1 MSEPARHRD
10 AYAVFQPMQT
20 RWRDNDQFGHMYNA
34 TYLELFDEAMNMS
47 LIDKG
52 FLDYA
57 SDGPIMVVVENG
69 CLFLREVAYPDRLTI
84 GLRVAHIGRTSTK
97 FEMGMFRAD
106 DPTESAR
113 SHFVMV
119 TVDNTTR
126 RPVPIPDEQR
136 AALESMRT
144 P

>member
-52 FLDYA
+52 FLDHA
-57 SDGPIMVVVENG
+57 SDAPIMVVVENG
-69 CLFLREVAYPDRLTI
+69 CQFLREVAYPDRLTI
-84 GLRVAHIGRTSTK
+84 GLRVAHIGRTSTR

>member
-1 MSEPARHRD
+1 MQDPARHRD

-34 TYLELFDEAMNMS
+34 TYLELFDEAMNVS
-47 LIDKG
+47 LIDEG
-52 FLDYA
+52 LTDHA
-57 SDGPIMVVVENG
+57 AGGPIMVVVENG
-69 CLFLREVAYPDRLTI
+69 CQFLREVAYPDRLTI
-84 GLRVAHIGRTSTK
+84 GLRVAHIGRTSTR

-136 AALESMRT
+136 AALEAMRA

>member
-1 MSEPARHRD
+1 MQDPARHRD

-47 LIDKG
+47 LIDRG
-52 FLDYA
+52 FLDHA
-57 SDGPIMVVVENG
+57 SGAPIMVVVENG
-69 CLFLREVAYPDRLTI
+69 CQFLREVAYPDRLTI
-84 GLRVAHIGRTSTK
+84 GLRVAHIGRSSTR

-106 DPTESAR
+106 DDVESAR

-119 TVDNTTR
+119 TVDSATR
-126 RPVPIPDEQR
+126 RPVAIPDEQR
-136 AALESMRT
+136 AALETMRK

>member
-10 AYAVFQPMQT
+10 AYRVFQPMQT

-52 FLDYA
+52 FLDHA

-69 CLFLREVAYPDRLTI
+69 CQFLREVAYPDRLTI
-84 GLRVAHIGRTSTK
+84 GLRVAHIGRTSTR

-106 DPTESAR
+106 DDVESAR

-136 AALESMRT
+136 AALESMRA